1 MSIEFVSVMSSAA
14 AIGAVTSAIA
24 AFFQA
29 QRNRKHKSQETL
41 EDRINKLTD
50 ALRESSHLVTE
61 VEKEIQ
67 SRQQL
72 VIELKNDAEKY
83 KNLVSINQEQVDAV
97 AQLLK
102 GELRKEGSK
111 SFWKGVAINFV
122 FFILG
127 SGVSLALS
135 ARSL

>member
-1 MSIEFVSVMSSAA
+1 MSSAA

-29 QRNRKHKSQETL
+29 QRNRKGKSQETL

-67 SRQQL
+67 SS
-72 VIELKNDAEKY
+72 AY
-83 KNLVSINQEQVDAV
+83 F
-97 AQLLK
+97 
-102 GELRKEGSK
+102 GESDQR
-111 SFWKGVAINFV
+111 F
-122 FFILG
+122 
-127 SGVSLALS
+127 
-135 ARSL
+135 RSYPITC